1 MSPISP
7 LTSADGPRSH
17 HGPGSVGFHGAG
29 GSGSGHDAPHS
40 PASVSSACHGKTS
53 TESATSKLP
62 EASGLVLCLVLSDSL
77 LNLFR
82 DHNFDSCTMCVCSNE
97 CNIRGRD
104 AAVYLPDQTS
114 EDADINCM
122 CGFSAVINR
131 RLAYH
136 SGLFYEDETEAT
148 GITEDLYSLRK
159 KPSLLHVDTKSG
171 NGDGVADRSNVADEV
186 PHQLLELVQ
195 QQAVHNMSAHNSLVR
210 YSSHYLKSAHHHP
223 SSGISMVEL
232 MDGNEI
238 VFSSLEHVKN
248 AANSDAS
255 KLDDGL
261 KSSCIHK
268 WSLLPAPG
276 PYCSEDV
283 IRVMKA
289 LQPVLNEAVHVKK
302 SAGSRDQSVLSVQGP
317 LTWRQFH
324 QMAGPSTKGN
334 TDDQCEPLP
343 VPAVTV
349 GHEKDFMSLSPLA
362 LHYWDSLSIEPF
374 SMPRDVAYIVV
385 APENELLLDH
395 TKRFFKNLSVIYEVF
410 LFNCLLI

>member
-7 LTSADGPRSH
+7 LTSTDGGPRSH
-17 HGPGSVGFHGAG
+17 HGPGSVGFHGSSNAG
-29 GSGSGHDAPHS
+29 TGHDAPHS
-40 PASVSSACHGKTS
+40 PAPGSQGPADSQV
-53 TESATSKLP
+53 KLP
-62 EASGLVLCLVLSDSL
+62 EADGLILCLVLSDSL

-114 EDADINCM
+114 EDGDINCM

-148 GITEDLYSLRK
+148 GINEDLYYRK
-159 KPSLLHVDTKSG
+159 KPSLLQVDSKS
-171 NGDGVADRSNVADEV
+171 NDNVAEKSNVVDGI
-186 PHQLLELVQ
+186 PQQRIELVQ
-195 QQAVHNMSAHNSLVR
+195 QQSIHNLTSHNTIVK
-210 YSSHYLKSAHHHP
+210 YSKEYLKTAPHP
-223 SSGISMVEL
+223 SSSISMVEHR
-232 MDGNEI
+232 DNNEI
-238 VFSSLEHVKN
+238 VFSALEVVKTTGN
-248 AANSDAS
+248 ADSD
-255 KLDDGL
+255 KLDESHKL
-261 KSSCIHK
+261 SCIHK
-268 WSLLPAPG
+268 WTLLQAPG

-302 SAGSRDQSVLSVQGP
+302 SLGSKDQSVLSVQGP

-343 VPAVTV
+343 VPSVTV

-362 LHYWDSLSIEPF
+362 LHYWDMLSIEPF
-374 SMPRDVAYIVV
+374 SQPRDIAYIVV
-385 APENELLLDH
+385 APDNELLLEH
-395 TKRFFKNLSVIYEVF
+395 TRRFFKNLSVTYEVPF
-410 LFNCLLI
+410 FGLYTECFSC